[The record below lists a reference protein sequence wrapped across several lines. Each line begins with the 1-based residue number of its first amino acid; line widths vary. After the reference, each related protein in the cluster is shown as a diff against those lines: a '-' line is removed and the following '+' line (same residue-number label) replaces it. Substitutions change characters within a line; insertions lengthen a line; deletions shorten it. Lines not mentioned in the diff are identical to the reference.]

1 MRSIFILRKILERDK
16 LSIENAMR
24 TIWQL
29 KMDINKK
36 ILDGI
41 QNDNGII
48 LPERD
53 NDRVFDITTIVNKA
67 VESHDSIEIIED
79 KLYYIVDV
87 KSTVRST
94 AESFLPTV
102 SDMNRLNSYS
112 RFDSKTDYER
122 LNKVIEFFEMNRYKM
137 ILLGYWFDQSRGYGF
152 SSGGW
157 LVTDNKIMI
166 PILRN
171 EDDFTSPR
179 YGLPVGT
186 FPESNWYTSYYW
198 NHWGSDSDGFETN
211 RVKTMVEYYDEEL
224 EGETF
229 ETVKKTQ
236 FHYITSKANRYRMG
250 INHRLDMWFPMPSE
264 DVSLHEYIKL
274 WSKWLNQLKKK
285 RDEIGRTL
293 GGGIINVIEDARS
306 KIGSFDEADL
316 EKIGKNMDMHLV
328 RRTWGIELEV
338 YDAKDIR
345 AHHINDSVLTSCSD
359 SSITGGDYDDC
370 ECDCDD
376 CTYHECDCEH
386 CESYNDS
393 PDHCGNSYCVSG
405 DPLEFKTKKGQ
416 WTSKVPA
423 ITELYKKLNEE
434 EAEVNDSCGLHCHVY
449 ALDLD
454 AKQMGH
460 AMGAYAI
467 IAPKFNR
474 ALGRYNTNYAAAIEP
489 GRVKALLKGEAEI
502 GGSRNEFNLH
512 ALQKFGT
519 IEFRQAEATLNLE
532 LTYGWAWICR
542 GIITAAKEGAKVTEY
557 KDINTVQDLIDLF
570 AKYGHTIN
578 DELNGRDHVYGTV
591 RDNEHYRKE
600 LTSWR

>member
-229 ETVKKTQ
+229 ETVRKTQ
-236 FHYITSKANRYRMG
+236 FHYITSKANSYRMG
-250 INHRLDMWFPMPSE
+250 INHRLDMWFPMPNE

-274 WSKWLNQLKKK
+274 WTKWLNQLKKK

-306 KIGSFDEADL
+306 KLGSFDEADL
-316 EKIGKNMDMHLV
+316 EKIGKSMDMHLV

-376 CTYHECDCEH
+376 CVYHECDCEH

-423 ITELYKKLNEE
+423 VTELYKKLNEE

-502 GGSRNEFNLH
+502 GGTRNEFNLH

-557 KDINTVQDLIDLF
+557 KDISTVQDLIDLF

>member
-24 TIWQL
+24 TIWQM
-29 KMDINKK
+29 KMEINKK

-41 QNDNGII
+41 KNDKGIV
-48 LPERD
+48 LPERQ
-53 NDRVFDITTIVNKA
+53 NDRVFDITTIINKA
-67 VESHDSIEIIED
+67 VESHDSLEIVED

-87 KSTVRST
+87 KSTIRQT
-94 AESFLPTV
+94 GETFLPTV
-102 SDMNRLNSYS
+102 GDMNRLNSYS
-112 RFDSKTDYER
+112 RSDSKQDYER
-122 LNKVIEFFEMNRYKM
+122 LNRIIEFYEMNRYKM
-137 ILLGYWFDQSRGYGF
+137 MLLGYWFDQSRGVNFGT
-152 SSGGW
+152 GW
-157 LVTDNKIMI
+157 LVTENKIMI
-166 PILRN
+166 PIIRN
-171 EDDFTSPR
+171 ENDFTSPR

-186 FPESNWYTSYYW
+186 FPESNWYISYYW
-198 NHWGSDSDGFETN
+198 TNWGQAEDFFETN
-211 RVKTMVEYYDEEL
+211 HIKQMVTYYSENMMEY
-224 EGETF
+224 ETF
-229 ETVKKTQ
+229 ETISKER
-236 FHYITSKANRYRMG
+236 FRLLASKANRWRMG
-250 INHRLDMWFPMPSE
+250 INHRLDMWFPMPSDNVE
-264 DVSLHEYIKL
+264 LYEYMRL
-274 WSKWLNQLKKK
+274 WTKWLNQIKKK
-285 RDEIGRTL
+285 RNEIGRTL
-293 GGGIINVIEDARS
+293 NGGIINLIEEGKS
-306 KIGSFDEADL
+306 KVASFDQADL

-338 YDAKDIR
+338 YDAKNVR
-345 AHHINDSVLTSCSD
+345 ASDINDSVLTSCSD
-359 SSITGGDYDDC
+359 SSITSGDYDDC
-370 ECDCDD
+370 ECDCSD

-393 PDHCGNSYCVSG
+393 PDHCGDSYCVSG
-405 DPLEFKTKKGQ
+405 DPLEFKTRKGQ

-423 ITELYKKLNEE
+423 VTALYNKLNEE
-434 EAEVNDSCGLHCHVY
+434 KAEVNDSCGLHCHVY
-449 ALDLD
+449 ALDLN
-454 AKQMGH
+454 ANQMGH
-460 AMGAYAI
+460 AMGAYAM

-489 GRVKALLKGEAEI
+489 GRVKALMKGEAEI

-557 KDINTVQDLIDLF
+557 KDITNVQQLIDLF
-570 AKYGHTIN
+570 AKYGHTIK

-591 RDNEHYRKE
+591 RDNVHYRKE